1 MSNIEL
7 KKANQQ
13 AAIELMIHNPDLT
26 KTELANQLNVTT
38 QTIHNWFSDDRFIDL
53 YYKKY
58 MTYFNSKLPMV
69 LNSMVREAIEG
80 NVQAGRLVL
89 EHSGK
94 LVKNINVKVDSP
106 FEKFLKAEEIDAE
119 EFEVIDAESEEVSE
133 LLETL
138 PERNPINDKPKKR
151 EMSEKKALEQIK
163 QGKKPVRKKKREDR
177 ANRYALIQRAKK
189 VGLEPL
195 PSRRPTHT
203 ERRKWLEELVN
214 REEELKKSR
223 TLQA

>member
-1 MSNIEL
+1 
-7 KKANQQ
+7 
-13 AAIELMIHNPDLT
+13 
-26 KTELANQLNVTT
+26 
-38 QTIHNWFSDDRFIDL
+38 
-53 YYKKY
+53 
-58 MTYFNSKLPMV
+58 
-69 LNSMVREAIEG
+69 
-80 NVQAGRLVL
+80 VL

-119 EFEVIDAESEEVSE
+119 EFEVIDAESEEV
-133 LLETL
+133 LEVIDNL

-151 EMSEKKALEQIK
+151 EMDEKKAIEKIK
-163 QGKKPVRKKKREDR
+163 NGKKPVRQKKREDR

-203 ERRKWLEELVN
+203 ERRKWLEELVK
-214 REEELKKSR
+214 REEEAKQSH